1 MSGTSLDGI
10 DAVLAL
16 FGSRR
21 VELHAVLFAPY
32 TDSIRTAL
40 LPIVTG
46 KSADIETVAK
56 LDVEIG
62 SLYAETANALIKT
75 AGIARKQVKA
85 IGMHGQTIRHRPNS
99 QPRFTLQIGDPNI
112 LVEETGIT
120 TVADLRRR
128 DLAAGGQGAP
138 LVPAFH
144 RWLFQN
150 YETDRAV
157 LNIGGIANL
166 TLLPA
171 DPLQPILGFDS
182 GPGNGLMD
190 DWIKK
195 HLGERFDHAGA
206 WALSGEAAPSL
217 LNTLLAYDYFDI
229 SPPKSTGREEF
240 NLDWLT
246 HLTGSALTEI
256 SSEDIQAT
264 LCSLSALTI
273 AQALSRFGPKTS
285 ELFVCGG
292 GVHNKALMNMLHEN
306 VSSHITVSTTD
317 ILGLHPN
324 WVEAT
329 AFAWLARQTLS
340 QQTGNLASVTGARGK
355 RILGGVYFN

>member
-16 FGSRR
+16 FSSRR
-21 VELHAVLFAPY
+21 VELHEVLFTPY
-32 TDSIRTAL
+32 TDPVRCAL
-40 LPIVTG
+40 LPLVTG
-46 KSADIETVAK
+46 RLTDIEIVAK
-56 LDVEIG
+56 LDAEIG
-62 SLYAETANALIKT
+62 NLYAETTNALLKA

-85 IGMHGQTIRHRPNS
+85 IGMHGQTIRHRPNN

-112 LVEETGIT
+112 LVEQTGIT

-144 RWLFQN
+144 QWLFQN
-150 YETDRAV
+150 YETDRAI

-195 HLGERFDHAGA
+195 HLSERFDNAGA
-206 WALSGEAAPSL
+206 WALSGEVAPSL
-217 LNTLLAYDYFDI
+217 LSTLLTYDYFDI
-229 SPPKSTGREEF
+229 LPPKSTGREEF

-246 HLTGSALTEI
+246 HLAGNALTEI
-256 SSEDIQAT
+256 PPEDIQAT
-264 LCSLSALTI
+264 LCSLSAVTI
-273 AQALSRFGPKTS
+273 AQALSRFAPKTS

-292 GVHNKALMNMLHEN
+292 GVHNKGLMNALREN
-306 VSSHITVSTTD
+306 ISSHITVRTTD

-340 QQTGNLASVTGARGK
+340 RRTGNLASVTGAQGE
-355 RILGGVYFN
+355 RILGGVYFS